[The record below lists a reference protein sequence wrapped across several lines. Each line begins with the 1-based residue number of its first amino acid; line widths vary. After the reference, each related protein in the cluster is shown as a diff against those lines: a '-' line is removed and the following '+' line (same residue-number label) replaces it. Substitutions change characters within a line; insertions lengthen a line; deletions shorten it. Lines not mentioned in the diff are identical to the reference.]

1 MAAIANGLAAYN
13 PGTILPIT
21 SSFFMFYLYAAPA
34 VRMGAL
40 QKIPVIHV
48 ATHDSIGA
56 GEDGPTHQPVE
67 LAALYRAMP
76 NMHYIRPADS
86 EEVAGAWESAVNYKG
101 GPSMIS
107 VSRHALPQ
115 SGLTS
120 REGVKKGAYVVREE
134 KDAAVT
140 LISVGAELHFA
151 LKVAD
156 KLEAQG
162 TKARVVSFPSHAL
175 FRQQTKEYQREVLR
189 RHENIPSVV
198 IEPYVSF
205 GWERYADAGLNMMGF
220 GHSLPTKYIYDY
232 FGFDVVGMT
241 QKVGGFVKSWKEGE
255 VMRGEFTDLLEGRGH

>member
-1 MAAIANGLAAYN
+1 MAAIANGLAAYS
-13 PGTILPIT
+13 PGTIIPIT

-86 EEVAGAWESAVNYKG
+86 EEVAGAWEAAVGYKE

-115 SGLTS
+115 TGLTK
-120 REGVKKGAYVVREE
+120 RAGVKKGAYVVKEE
-134 KDAAVT
+134 QDAEVT

-151 LKVAD
+151 IKVAEQ
-156 KLEAQG
+156 LPV
-162 TKARVVSFPSHAL
+162 KARVVSFPSHAL
-175 FRQQTKEYQREVLR
+175 FRQQSKEYQRSLLR
-189 RHENIPSVV
+189 RNENIPSVV
-198 IEPYVSF
+198 IEPYCVN
-205 GWERYADAGLNMMGF
+205 GWERFADAGFNLNRF
-220 GHSLPTKYIYDY
+220 GHSLPGKYIYDY
-232 FGFDVVGMT
+232 FGFNIDNMT
-241 QKVGGFVKSWKEGE
+241 EKTAAFVDDWKKG
-255 VMRGEFTDLLEGRGH
+255 VIGRGEFVDLLD

>member
-1 MAAIANGLAAYN
+1 MAAIANGLAAYS
-13 PGTILPIT
+13 PGTIIPIT

-86 EEVAGAWESAVNYKG
+86 EEVAGAWEAAVGYKE

-115 SGLTS
+115 TGLTK
-120 REGVKKGAYVVREE
+120 REGIKKGAYVVKEE
-134 KDAAVT
+134 QEAEVT

-151 LKVAD
+151 IKVAEQ
-156 KLEAQG
+156 LPV
-162 TKARVVSFPSHAL
+162 KARVVSFPSHAL
-175 FRQQTKEYQREVLR
+175 FRQQSKEYQRSVLR
-189 RHENIPSVV
+189 RNENIPSVV
-198 IEPYVSF
+198 IEPYVSLGVSF
-205 GWERYADAGLNMMGF
+205 PSLLNKRCNV
-220 GHSLPTKYIYDY
+220 SNLY
-232 FGFDVVGMT
+232 FTVGT
-241 QKVGGFVKSWKEGE
+241 LRRRRPEHDELRPQLARQVH
-255 VMRGEFTDLLEGRGH
+255 L

>member
-1 MAAIANGLAAYN
+1 
-13 PGTILPIT
+13 
-21 SSFFMFYLYAAPA
+21 
-34 VRMGAL
+34 
-40 QKIPVIHV
+40 
-48 ATHDSIGA
+48 
-56 GEDGPTHQPVE
+56 
-67 LAALYRAMP
+67 
-76 NMHYIRPADS
+76 MHYIRPADS
-86 EEVAGAWESAVNYKG
+86 GEVAGAWESAVNYKQ

-120 REGVKKGAYVVREE
+120 REGVKKGAYVVKEA

-151 LKVAD
+151 LKVASS
-156 KLEAQG
+156 LEPQG
-162 TKARVVSFPSHAL
+162 IKARVVSFPSHAL

-232 FGFDVVGMT
+232 FECMSIAKRRLSLWCGLT
-241 QKVGGFVKSWKEGE
+241 AWN
-255 VMRGEFTDLLEGRGH
+255 

>member
-1 MAAIANGLAAYN
+1 MAAIANGLAAYS
-13 PGTILPIT
+13 PGTIIPIT

-67 LAALYRAMP
+67 LAVLYRAMP

-86 EEVAGAWESAVNYKG
+86 EEVAGAWEAAVNYKQ

-115 SGLTS
+115 TGLTK
-120 REGVKKGAYVVREE
+120 RAGVKKGAYVVKEE
-134 KDAAVT
+134 QDAEVT

-151 LKVAD
+151 IKVAEQ
-156 KLEAQG
+156 LPV
-162 TKARVVSFPSHAL
+162 KARVVSFPSHAL
-175 FRQQTKEYQREVLR
+175 FRQQSKEYQRSVLR
-189 RHENIPSVV
+189 RNENIPSVV
-198 IEPYVSF
+198 IEPYVSL
-205 GWERYADAGLNMMGF
+205 GVSSPALLHKRCQYLTYIYTVGTLRRRRPQHDYLR
-220 GHSLPTKYIYDY
+220 SLPARQVHLRLLRLQRRGYDEEDR
-232 FGFDVVGMT
+232 DV
-241 QKVGGFVKSWKEGE
+241 
-255 VMRGEFTDLLEGRGH
+255 RR

>member
-13 PGTILPIT
+13 PGTFIPIT
-21 SSFFMFYLYAAPA
+21 STFFMFYLYAAPA

-40 QKIPVIHV
+40 QKLPVIHV

-86 EEVAGAWESAVNYKG
+86 EEVAGAWEVAVNYRQ

-115 SGLTS
+115 TGVTK
-120 REGVKKGAYVVREE
+120 REGVKKGAYVVKEE
-134 KDAAVT
+134 KDADLT

-151 LKVAD
+151 LKIAE
-156 KLEAQG
+156 KLPL
-162 TKARVVSFPSHAL
+162 KARVVSFPSHAL
-175 FRQQTKEYQREVLR
+175 FKEQSVDYQRSVLR
-189 RHENIPSVV
+189 RNENIPSIVL
-198 IEPYVSF
+198 EPYVSL
-205 GWERYADAGLNMMGF
+205 GWERFADAGFNMRSF
-220 GHSLPTKYIYDY
+220 GHSLPGKYIYDY
-232 FGFDVVGMT
+232 FGYNVDSMAK
-241 QKVGGFVKSWKEGE
+241 QAEGFVNDFKSGKIG
-255 VMRGEFTDLLEGRGH
+255 RGEFVELLQPPQH

>member
-1 MAAIANGLAAYN
+1 MAAIANGLAAYS
-13 PGTILPIT
+13 PGTIIPIT

-86 EEVAGAWESAVNYKG
+86 EEVAGAWEAAVGYKQ

-115 SGLTS
+115 TGLTK
-120 REGVKKGAYVVREE
+120 RAGVKKGAYVVKEE
-134 KDAAVT
+134 QDAEVT

-151 LKVAD
+151 VKVAQQ
-156 KLEAQG
+156 LPV
-162 TKARVVSFPSHAL
+162 KARVVSFPSHAL
-175 FRQQTKEYQREVLR
+175 FRQQSKEYQRSVLR
-189 RHENIPSVV
+189 RNENIPSVV
-198 IEPYVSF
+198 IEPYISLGVSF
-205 GWERYADAGLNMMGF
+205 A
-220 GHSLPTKYIYDY
+220 SLLINRCNVTNVQ
-232 FGFDVVGMT
+232 FTVGT
-241 QKVGGFVKSWKEGE
+241 LRRRRPEHDQLRSQLA
-255 VMRGEFTDLLEGRGH
+255 R